1 MVRMHQVFLFN
12 FLILLFV
19 QMMCIVH
26 ESMTFHA
33 AALHGPSS
41 FFTTYIDC
49 WCVLV
54 LKGVIN
60 HVMKE

>member
-1 MVRMHQVFLFN
+1 MVRMHHVFLYN

-41 FFTTYIDC
+41 FLPHIYRL
-49 WCVLV
+49 LV
-54 LKGVIN
+54 CLGVKRSN
-60 HVMKE
+60 